1 MKNNPTLPHLIP
13 EPSEVEIRD
22 YAFHLYEQG
31 RCVPGHDIE
40 NWLEAAACLKA
51 NIPTHRSG
59 ARLHFHV
66 NQPAHSES
74 RAASLETG
82 SLGS

>member
-1 MKNNPTLPHLIP
+1 MKNNPTLPHPIP
-13 EPSEVEIRD
+13 APSESEIRD

-40 NWLEAAACLKA
+40 NWLEAAACLQA

-59 ARLHFHV
+59 ARLHWHV
-66 NQPAHSES
+66 NQPASSENH
-74 RAASLETG
+74 AASFDTG